1 MFGCGVSL
9 MPSQDLGVSWAF
21 QFFLLLSFSGLCS
34 VPGFEL
40 VRSAALHRVTRVHLH
55 NTLAFCIIERRYD
68 DHDDGDGDGDGDVLM
83 VMVMVMV
90 IVMVMVMY

>member
-1 MFGCGVSL
+1 MFGCIVSL
-9 MPSQDLGVSWAF
+9 MPSLDLGVSWDF

-68 DHDDGDGDGDGDVLM
+68 DHDDGDGDGDGDSDGDGDVLM
-83 VMVMVMV
+83 VMVM
-90 IVMVMVMY
+90 Y